1 MFNLH
6 SLGVEG
12 QEGKGDAGN
21 TTHVTAMFKYEFLSW
36 GPGPAA
42 TYVEFHTIGT
52 IPGAFETHG
61 LNYLTIKSL
70 CTPMILEHSLSA
82 KKTQTN
88 ISYYAIGGIF
98 AQRVFLRT
106 GGVWGPKQK
115 LRKQLLTR
123 TTCVEE
129 TIVDED
135 HMCSD
140 AK

>member
-1 MFNLH
+1 MHANDFGTQ
-6 SLGVEG
+6 SKCKE
-12 QEGKGDAGN
+12 N
-21 TTHVTAMFKYEFLSW
+21 TNK
-36 GPGPAA
+36 
-42 TYVEFHTIGT
+42 
-52 IPGAFETHG
+52 
-61 LNYLTIKSL
+61 
-70 CTPMILEHSLSA
+70 
-82 KKTQTN
+82 
-88 ISYYAIGGIF
+88 YAIGGIF